1 MGAASSAAAP
11 EAPPLPLAVWI
22 AVVVSAIACA
32 VIVLCAGAT
41 PLVCPRH
48 KPKGGKGVEGG
59 GAVYAGH
66 NGLAVVTV

>member
-32 VIVLCAGAT
+32 AIALCAGAT
-41 PLVCPRH
+41 PLVCPWH
-48 KPKGGKGVEGG
+48 KPKR
-59 GAVYAGH
+59 AGDDSSAH
-66 NGLAVVTV
+66 ARLSVVTV